1 MGSWARSLPEFFR
14 VRAVACARVRRI
26 PFACEPRAPGS
37 CERMLLGDYIGVLI
51 LGLLG
56 TGHCVG
62 MCAAFSIAAS
72 TGPGGFAGLVTRQFV
87 YHLGKATSYLF
98 IGVLLLLAGQWVE
111 ARTSLDRF
119 QNVIGWITGTLMIV
133 AGLAYALEL
142 RLPPTVSRWWQ
153 GNAACGA
160 VAGMWRSPSL
170 FRSLLV
176 GWVNGF
182 LPCGLSLMALLYL
195 VSFGEVKGLV
205 IGVYLFGLATM
216 PGLLV
221 VAWAGK
227 KITQQRRRWLVRASG
242 VALVIFG
249 VLTLVRGQPAIHHW
263 MHEHLMWGDDAGG
276 HSGHGAGHEGHHH

>member
-1 MGSWARSLPEFFR
+1 
-14 VRAVACARVRRI
+14 
-26 PFACEPRAPGS
+26 
-37 CERMLLGDYIGVLI
+37 MLLGDYIGVLI

-72 TGPGGFAGLVTRQFV
+72 AGPGGFGGMMARQLS
-87 YHLGKATSYLF
+87 YQLGKATSYLF
-98 IGVLLLLAGQWVE
+98 IGVLLLLAGQWME

-119 QNVIGWITGTLMIV
+119 QNVIGWITGALMIV

-142 RLPPTVSRWWQ
+142 RLPPMVARWWQ
-153 GNAACGA
+153 GSAACGA
-160 VAGMWRSPSL
+160 LGGLWRSPSL
-170 FRSLLV
+170 FKSLLI

-195 VSFGEVKGLV
+195 VRFGEVKGLA
-205 IGVYLFGLATM
+205 IGVYIFGLATM
-216 PGLLV
+216 PGLLL

-227 KITQQRRRWLVRASG
+227 KLTQQRRRWLVRATG
-242 VALVIFG
+242 IALVVFG

-263 MHEHLMWGDDAGG
+263 MHEHLMWSDDAGG
-276 HSGHGAGHEGHHH
+276 HSGHGPGHEGHHH